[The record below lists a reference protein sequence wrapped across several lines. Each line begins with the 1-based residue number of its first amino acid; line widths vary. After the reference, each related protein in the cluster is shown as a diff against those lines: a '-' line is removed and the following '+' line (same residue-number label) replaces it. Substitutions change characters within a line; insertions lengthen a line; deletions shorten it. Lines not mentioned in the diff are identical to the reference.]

1 MLTNGA
7 NYGNSINYYRC
18 FVVLLVIGGISNSKP
33 VSEWSDEKLDRMHG
47 KLLHA
52 AQTER
57 AVGNTEKSIEHT
69 NKAQEVLTEIG
80 KRMQL
85 RDAARDANR
94 IAERMAEPEN
104 KKAMEDLSKRTFE
117 VLNNVMKKHNLTLP
131 EAHEMLSKKIQEL
144 ELKYLNS
151 GLSPEAATEAAI
163 NELYESY

>member
-1 MLTNGA
+1 MEIVLIIIGV
-7 NYGNSINYYRC
+7 
-18 FVVLLVIGGISNSKP
+18 FVVVLIIGGISNNKP

-47 KLLHA
+47 KLLRA

-57 AVGNTEKSIEHT
+57 AVGNT

-104 KKAMEDLSKRTFE
+104 KKAIEDLSNKTFE
-117 VLNNVMKKHNLTLP
+117 VLNNAMKKHNLTLP

-163 NELYESY
+163 NELYASY